1 MPGTRSATTTVETR
15 RWWVLAVMSV
25 GTLIVFLDDT
35 VVNTALPSISVD
47 LHASTSEL
55 QWVIDAYVL
64 ALAGLLLLCGSIGD
78 RYGRKRMMTVG
89 LVVFGVAAAGAALS
103 DDTSLLIAMRALQG
117 VGAALVL
124 PATLSIIV
132 SVFPRQ
138 ERAKAIAVWT
148 AVGGLGIALGPVAG
162 GWLIETA
169 GWSAAF
175 WLFIPLVI
183 AALAGMTIVPESR
196 DSRGVGL
203 DVPGAILGTAGLT
216 ALVYGIIRAGEV
228 SWGNQAVLGAFAI
241 AAVLLVAFA
250 LIEARASAPM
260 LPMRFLR
267 ERDLVGAVL
276 LIGVVLFAMF
286 VTFFFLTQYFQIVQG
301 RSPLE
306 AGLLLI
312 APAIGMI
319 VGSGMAGKLIHTVG
333 PRVLTTAMVVVVL
346 VPLVVL
352 AAVLETT
359 TNAGAIFVLLG
370 FFGLGA
376 GLGLPAMTDT
386 VMAAVP
392 ERDAGVGSALN
403 DVSRQL
409 GGALGVA
416 IIGSVVNHTYRSNLD
431 SHADSL
437 PPAAVRVAG
446 EGIGI
451 ASRVAATLPPSQAR
465 ELTATANDAFVHA
478 ITRGFTISAVVLIIG
493 LVIALTMIPRRMR
506 VAQAEATDDADAAA
520 THERDPELANPP
532 TAGVRLPVHAVIGTV
547 EFDAHRVDE
556 AIDLFTKIAIPN
568 AKHAPGFVSGTWY
581 RSADDTR
588 GHSVVLFDTDENAR
602 AAAEDLAQA
611 PPPGTPV
618 RFVSVDV
625 FEVEAQA

>member
-1 MPGTRSATTTVETR
+1 MLETRSATTSVYAR

-25 GTLIVFLDDT
+25 GTLMVFLDDT
-35 VVNTALPSISVD
+35 VVNTALPRISVD

-64 ALAGLLLLCGSIGD
+64 VLAGLLLLCGSIGD
-78 RYGRKRMMTVG
+78 RYGRKRMMTTG
-89 LVVFGVAAAGAALS
+89 LVVFGVAAAGAALAS
-103 DDTSLLIAMRALQG
+103 NTGQLITMRALQG
-117 VGAALVL
+117 LGAALVL

-162 GWLIETA
+162 GWLIESF

-175 WLFIPLVI
+175 WLFIPLVV

-196 DSRGVGL
+196 DPRHVGL
-203 DVPGAILGTAGLT
+203 DIPGAILGTAGLT

-228 SWGNQAVLGAFAI
+228 GWGTDVVLGSFAI
-241 AAVLLVAFA
+241 AFVVLVAFA
-250 LIEARASAPM
+250 LVEARASAPM
-260 LPMRFLR
+260 LPLRFFR

-276 LIGVVLFAMF
+276 LIGIVLFAMF

-306 AGLLLI
+306 AGLLLV
-312 APAIGMI
+312 APAVGMI
-319 VGSGMAGKLIHTVG
+319 VGSGVAGKLIHTVG
-333 PRVLTTAMVVVVL
+333 PRALTVAMVVSVF

-352 AAVLETT
+352 TAILEPS
-359 TNAGAIFVLLG
+359 TNAGLIFLILG

-416 IIGSVVNHTYRSNLD
+416 IIGSVVSNSYRSNLTH
-431 SHADSL
+431 HAGTVA
-437 PPAAVRVAG
+437 PAAVRAAG

-451 ASRVAATLPPSQAR
+451 ASRVAATLPPGQAR
-465 ELTATANDAFVHA
+465 EITRNANEAFVHA
-478 ITRGFTISAVVLIIG
+478 IARGFTLSAAVLTAA
-493 LVIALTMIPRRMR
+493 LVIAVTMIPRRMR
-506 VAQAEATDDADAAA
+506 TAQAEAIDNPDDLGDELAIPAI
-520 THERDPELANPP
+520 RPELA
-532 TAGVRLPVHAVIGTV
+532 
-547 EFDAHRVDE
+547 
-556 AIDLFTKIAIPN
+556 
-568 AKHAPGFVSGTWY
+568 S
-581 RSADDTR
+581 
-588 GHSVVLFDTDENAR
+588 
-602 AAAEDLAQA
+602 
-611 PPPGTPV
+611 
-618 RFVSVDV
+618 
-625 FEVEAQA
+625 